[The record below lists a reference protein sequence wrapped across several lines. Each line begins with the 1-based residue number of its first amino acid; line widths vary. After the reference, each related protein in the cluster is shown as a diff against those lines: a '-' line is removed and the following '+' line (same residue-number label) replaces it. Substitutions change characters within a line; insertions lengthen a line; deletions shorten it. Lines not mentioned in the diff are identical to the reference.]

1 MELSHVFFNTVE
13 RGLSTCCTWKADVG
27 SSPII
32 VKVIDVT
39 DVKNHTFVSGLR
51 STCYLTS
58 YIAYLDLTGN
68 WTKFNLSANVFEVK
82 SEGLVSVQSTI
93 KVFHGVFFLSGV

>member
-1 MELSHVFFNTVE
+1 MELSHVFFNTEE
-13 RGLSTCCTWKADVG
+13 RGLTCCTWEADVG

-51 STCYLTS
+51 SPCHLTS
-58 YIAYLDLTGN
+58 YIAYLDVTGN

-82 SEGLVSVQSTI
+82 NEDLSVHSTI
-93 KVFHGVFFLSGV
+93 KV